1 MQVIIDTDKVKLA
14 VDEAGEFYYKPGA
27 EKHLELLLQY
37 QAEINEAVAQ
47 AQANITAVIEKENP
61 AVTSIVGNKIKI
73 TRSLTGSIYGAP
85 DIDKVPAEFVKEA
98 VRKFVDGKA
107 VEKYQDEHDGKLP
120 TGVAV
125 NNRKYRMAIKVIDNE

>member
-1 MQVIIDTDKVKLA
+1 MQVVIDTDKVKLA
-14 VDEAGEFYYKPGA
+14 VEKAGEFYFKPGA
-27 EKHLELLLQY
+27 EKHLALLLQY

-47 AQANITAVIEKENP
+47 AQANIQAVIDENNP
-61 AVTSIVGNKIKI
+61 AVTSIVGNKIKV

-85 DIDKVPAEFVKEA
+85 DIEKVAPEFVKEA

-107 VEKYQDEHDGKLP
+107 IEKYAEEHDGKLP